1 MKGLRNKLKNELK
14 GLNRKTIK
22 LNLLQSI
29 EYFYYSKNYSMK
41 EIKELKKLKILS
53 ENYILK
59 LENII
64 RKMNK
69 MILLIF
75 GEYKYD

>member
-29 EYFYYSKNYSMK
+29 EYFYYSKIIQERNKGIK
-41 EIKELKKLKILS
+41 EIKNFIREV
-53 ENYILK
+53 YIK
-59 LENII
+59 V
-64 RKMNK
+64 
-69 MILLIF
+69 
-75 GEYKYD
+75 GEYNKKDE